1 MTTDEE
7 GNPTP
12 DYVGTIS
19 VIDTQRN
26 MVINTIIVGGEP
38 LGIAITPDEE
48 A

>member
-1 MTTDEE
+1 MTIDEE
-7 GNPTP
+7 GTPIP

-26 MVINTIIVGGEP
+26 TVINTIVVGGEP
-38 LGIAITPDEE
+38 LGIAITPDDE